1 MKISLEELAGAHSE
15 LINHPHCKQDK
26 AIHQCIGTSMAMT
39 GALSLISSSFAIST
53 FLNPIL
59 AVPLG
64 LIIAVSFLCIDRF
77 LMLSERKQRPLRE
90 RVIPAVVR
98 IFLGVASAHVISIPV
113 SLFIFR
119 AEVHAEIA
127 VIELEEKQATT
138 KALQAP
144 LEIERERL
152 RKERGSLEKHRDKQ
166 VNEMIGEAEGT
177 AGSGLVGK
185 GYLYH
190 EKRAEVE
197 RTTRRIE
204 EIDTE
209 LASIT
214 AKIEEEHKAI
224 TSKLDSAHATS
235 LLTQIKALHHLQQ
248 RDETI
253 NAIVTGISLLL
264 IGIDIAPLLAKICSP
279 AGVYDVALES
289 GEAVAK
295 RGYQVE
301 QRAAYE
307 QQDFDYQEFKKSMVS
322 VRSTFH
328 HTVADTTNA
337 ILAEAVQSP
346 RYALVRRTYVEKSIA
361 ALCAAMET
369 LMGEILL
376 PIANRAEDTTT
387 EQALPPSQTFVEE
400 HHDDAPLYT
409 LDGLLGNDDE
419 DSLGNENGK
428 SQYTSII

>member
-26 AIHQCIGTSMAMT
+26 AIHQCIGTSMVMT

-53 FLNPIL
+53 FITPIA

-64 LIIAVSFLCIDRF
+64 VIVAGSFVTLDRF
-77 LMLSERKQRPLRE
+77 LMLSERKLRPLRE

-98 IFLGVASAHVISIPV
+98 IILGVASAHVISIPV

-138 KALQAP
+138 NALQAP
-144 LEIERERL
+144 LEGERERL

-166 VNEMIGEAEGT
+166 VNEMMGEAEGT
-177 AGSGLVGK
+177 SGSGLVGK

-190 EKRAEVE
+190 EKRAEVG

-224 TSKLDSAHATS
+224 TSKLDRAHSTS
-235 LLTQIKALHHLQQ
+235 LLTQVKALHHLQQ

-264 IGIDIAPLLAKICSP
+264 IGIDVAPLLAKISSP
-279 AGVYDVALES
+279 ASVYDVALES

-295 RGYQVE
+295 RGYQIE

-307 QQDFDYQEFKKSMVS
+307 QQDFDYQESKKCMIS

-337 ILAEAVQSP
+337 IIAEAVQSP

-361 ALCAAMET
+361 ALCGAMET
-369 LMGEILL
+369 LMGEMLL
-376 PIANRAEDTTT
+376 PITSRVEDTISG
-387 EQALPPSQTFVEE
+387 QPLPPLQPFVEE
-400 HHDDAPLYT
+400 HQDDAPLYT
-409 LDGLLGNDDE
+409 LDGLLGDEE
-419 DSLGNENGK
+419 DSLGKENGK
-428 SQYTSII
+428 SHYTLIT